1 MYIIGGS
8 LTKIAYYSTVSFRRV
23 YYATDNLNKNDDK
36 NKDDKNDKFVYTYSE
51 QARLHFVKFETKY
64 IENCLDFIGDNL
76 VNSDERKGKSIKAT
90 GGGAYKYS
98 KLIQDKLGLKVDKED
113 ELTCLITGCNFL
125 LKNISDEAFVYNRNG
140 SPEYEFQTADP
151 HVFPY
156 MLVNIGS
163 GVSILKVESDSC
175 YERIGGTATGGGTF
189 WGLGTLLT
197 KAKSFDEL
205 LDLAEKGDHRKAD
218 MLVKDIYGGD
228 YETLGM
234 HSDLIASSFGKIC
247 PRQNSESDYNEA
259 DLARSLLFAISNDIG
274 QIACLYAMMHNLKKH
289 VIEPFQSII
298 LVETSN
304 FNTIQ
309 KIIFYVSDCSL
320 IFSRLERELA
330 NELITVDLII
340 LEGMGRAVHTNID
353 AEFVCDCFKLAIIKN
368 RWLAKRLGGDV
379 FSVVCKYESV
389 A

>member
-1 MYIIGGS
+1 MLYYIN
-8 LTKIAYYSTVSFRRV
+8 YR
-23 YYATDNLNKNDDK
+23 
-36 NKDDKNDKFVYTYSE
+36 
-51 QARLHFVKFETKY
+51 
-64 IENCLDFIGDNL
+64 
-76 VNSDERKGKSIKAT
+76 
-90 GGGAYKYS
+90 
-98 KLIQDKLGLKVDKED
+98 VDKED

-125 LKNISDEAFVYNRNG
+125 LKNISDEAFVYNRNA

-163 GVSILKVESDSC
+163 GVSILKVESDNC

-247 PRQNSESDYNEA
+247 PRQNKGLIYNLNVYLLLIRYCILSIMTVFPESDYNEA

-274 QIACLYAMMHNLKKH
+274 QIACLYAMMHNLKK
-289 VIEPFQSII
+289 VFII
-298 LVETSN
+298 
-304 FNTIQ
+304 
-309 KIIFYVSDCSL
+309 
-320 IFSRLERELA
+320 
-330 NELITVDLII
+330 
-340 LEGMGRAVHTNID
+340 
-353 AEFVCDCFKLAIIKN
+353 
-368 RWLAKRLGGDV
+368 
-379 FSVVCKYESV
+379 
-389 A
+389 

>member
-1 MYIIGGS
+1 VCIFIICE
-8 LTKIAYYSTVSFRRV
+8 LCIYLYLCYPHENFR
-23 YYATDNLNKNDDK
+23 
-36 NKDDKNDKFVYTYSE
+36 
-51 QARLHFVKFETKY
+51 
-64 IENCLDFIGDNL
+64 
-76 VNSDERKGKSIKAT
+76 
-90 GGGAYKYS
+90 
-98 KLIQDKLGLKVDKED
+98 VDKED

-163 GVSILKVESDSC
+163 GVSILKVESDNR

-247 PRQNSESDYNEA
+247 PRQNAGKHRGEIFF
-259 DLARSLLFAISNDIG
+259 LF
-274 QIACLYAMMHNLKKH
+274 
-289 VIEPFQSII
+289 
-298 LVETSN
+298 
-304 FNTIQ
+304 
-309 KIIFYVSDCSL
+309 
-320 IFSRLERELA
+320 
-330 NELITVDLII
+330 
-340 LEGMGRAVHTNID
+340 
-353 AEFVCDCFKLAIIKN
+353 
-368 RWLAKRLGGDV
+368 
-379 FSVVCKYESV
+379 
-389 A
+389 

>member
-1 MYIIGGS
+1 MV
-8 LTKIAYYSTVSFRRV
+8 LT
-23 YYATDNLNKNDDK
+23 
-36 NKDDKNDKFVYTYSE
+36 YTYF
-51 QARLHFVKFETKY
+51 R
-64 IENCLDFIGDNL
+64 
-76 VNSDERKGKSIKAT
+76 
-90 GGGAYKYS
+90 
-98 KLIQDKLGLKVDKED
+98 VDKVD

-163 GVSILKVESDSC
+163 GVSILKVESDNC

-197 KAKSFDEL
+197 KAKTFDEL

-228 YETLGM
+228 YLTLGM

-247 PRQNSESDYNEA
+247 PRQNKGINYLYNRKICVDFLFLWLLFSESDYNEA

-274 QIACLYAMMHNLKKH
+274 QIACLYAMMHNLKK
-289 VIEPFQSII
+289 VLTFQ
-298 LVETSN
+298 
-304 FNTIQ
+304 
-309 KIIFYVSDCSL
+309 
-320 IFSRLERELA
+320 LE
-330 NELITVDLII
+330 I
-340 LEGMGRAVHTNID
+340 
-353 AEFVCDCFKLAIIKN
+353 
-368 RWLAKRLGGDV
+368 
-379 FSVVCKYESV
+379 
-389 A
+389 

>member
-1 MYIIGGS
+1 M
-8 LTKIAYYSTVSFRRV
+8 LTLSYENFR
-23 YYATDNLNKNDDK
+23 
-36 NKDDKNDKFVYTYSE
+36 
-51 QARLHFVKFETKY
+51 
-64 IENCLDFIGDNL
+64 
-76 VNSDERKGKSIKAT
+76 VN
-90 GGGAYKYS
+90 
-98 KLIQDKLGLKVDKED
+98 KED

-197 KAKSFDEL
+197 KAKSFEEL

-247 PRQNSESDYNEA
+247 PRQNAGIRKVNRTFFFDIH
-259 DLARSLLFAISNDIG
+259 LLGFQKVITMK
-274 QIACLYAMMHNLKKH
+274 QIWREVYCL
-289 VIEPFQSII
+289 Q
-298 LVETSN
+298 LVMTL
-304 FNTIQ
+304 
-309 KIIFYVSDCSL
+309 V
-320 IFSRLERELA
+320 
-330 NELITVDLII
+330 
-340 LEGMGRAVHTNID
+340 
-353 AEFVCDCFKLAIIKN
+353 KL
-368 RWLAKRLGGDV
+368 LV
-379 FSVVCKYESV
+379 YMQ
-389 A
+389 